1 MNASGKAVGPS
12 REPERIPTTP
22 GDLRIYQHTLKFQ
35 TSDRLEL
42 VNITGRINE
51 LVEKSGIRRGFVNVS
66 TLHTTVC
73 LFINEW
79 QDALLHDIRQVLEQ
93 LIGRDGA
100 WRHNDPQY
108 SDCDRKN
115 ADSHLR
121 AMLLGH
127 TLSLQVERA
136 ELVLGQ
142 WQSIIMAELD
152 GPRER
157 DMSIQVIGIA

>member
-1 MNASGKAVGPS
+1 MNASGKAVGSS

-22 GDLRIYQHTLKFQ
+22 GDLRIYQDTLTFQ

-42 VNITGRINE
+42 INITGQVNE

-73 LFINEW
+73 LLINEW
-79 QDALLHDIRQVLEQ
+79 QEALLHDIRRVIEDLVE
-93 LIGRDGA
+93 REED
-100 WRHNDPQY
+100 WRHNDPQF

-127 TLSLQVERA
+127 SLSLQVERA
-136 ELVLGQ
+136 ALVLGQ

-152 GPRER
+152 GPRPR
-157 DMSIQVIGIA
+157 SVSIQVIGVA